1 MSIGYYQLPAGRVTA
16 IDQGCPFPPLES
28 ALREPNGLLAI
39 GGDLSVTRLLSAYQQ
54 GIFPWFSQDE
64 PVMWWSPD
72 PRMVLFTDELK
83 ISRSL
88 AKTLKNNDFE
98 IRFNTAF
105 REVITVCSKKPRPG
119 QAGTWITNEIIDAY
133 SAMHQEGY
141 AISVET
147 WLSGQLVG
155 GCYGIKLGKMFFGES
170 MFHEVTDAS
179 KVAFVHLVQAL
190 SKEGVTMIDC
200 QMKTSHLATFGARE
214 ITRKDFTQKLAEL
227 INSHDEFRN

>member
-1 MSIGYYQLPAGRVTA
+1 
-16 IDQGCPFPPLES
+16 
-28 ALREPNGLLAI
+28 
-39 GGDLSVTRLLSAYQQ
+39 
-54 GIFPWFSQDE
+54 
-64 PVMWWSPD
+64 MWWSPD

-119 QAGTWITNEIIDAY
+119 QAGTWITKEIIDAY

>member
-1 MSIGYYQLPAGRVTA
+1 MSIGYYQLPTGRVTA

-28 ALREPNGLLAI
+28 ALNDPNGLLAI
-39 GGDLSVTRLLSAYQQ
+39 GGDLSVTRLLTAYRQ
-54 GIFPWFSQDE
+54 GIFPWFSHNE

-72 PRMVLFTDELK
+72 PRMVLFTGELK

-98 IRFNTAF
+98 IRFSTAF
-105 REVITVCSKKPRPG
+105 REVITACSKKTRLG
-119 QAGTWITNEIIDAY
+119 QAGTWITQEIIDAY
-133 SAMHQEGY
+133 STMHQEGY
-141 AISVET
+141 AISAET
-147 WLSGQLVG
+147 WLDGQLVG

-179 KVAFVHLVQAL
+179 KVAFVHLVQVL
-190 SKEGVTMIDC
+190 SKDGVTMIDC

-227 INSHDEFRN
+227 INSP